1 MTTQDCWAGS
11 GPLTASLGWAGSG
24 PLNWIL
30 AKLER
35 LQGWA
40 AVQMYRRSRMR
51 WGASGGTKVLVELA
65 TCARA
70 EGVIHEYGAR
80 QQASG
85 HARVSKEGSTQQTQ
99 EQREVDAV
107 HMDATGSATA
117 YLDAPTARM

>member
-24 PLNWIL
+24 PLNWVL

-70 EGVIHEYGAR
+70 EEVIHKHDAQ
-80 QQASG
+80 QQADG
-85 HARVSKEGSTQQTQ
+85 RARESKEESPQQAQ
-99 EQREVDAV
+99 
-107 HMDATGSATA
+107 G
-117 YLDAPTARM
+117 